1 MRINKY
7 IATCGIC
14 SRRKA
19 EEYILQGRVRV
30 NDNIQKDL
38 TTIIDIDHDKVFLD
52 NKLIKL
58 QDQKVYIMLNKP
70 KGYVTTNKEQFGRKS
85 VLNLINENLR
95 IFPIG
100 RLDMFTEGLLLLT
113 NDGDFSNKLTHPKHE
128 ITKKYIV
135 DVDKKITN
143 KMIYMLQNGVDIGGY
158 ITKPAKVKIYS
169 DTQFEIVIKEGKNRQ
184 VRKMCEAVS
193 LNVINLK
200 RVQIGNLLLGNLP
213 IGKYKYL
220 SAKQIKNI

>member
-1 MRINKY
+1 
-7 IATCGIC
+7 
-14 SRRKA
+14 
-19 EEYILQGRVRV
+19 
-30 NDNIQKDL
+30 
-38 TTIIDIDHDKVFLD
+38 
-52 NKLIKL
+52 
-58 QDQKVYIMLNKP
+58 
-70 KGYVTTNKEQFGRKS
+70 
-85 VLNLINENLR
+85 
-95 IFPIG
+95 
-100 RLDMFTEGLLLLT
+100 
-113 NDGDFSNKLTHPKHE
+113 
-128 ITKKYIV
+128 
-135 DVDKKITN
+135 
-143 KMIYMLQNGVDIGGY
+143 MLQNGVDIGGY